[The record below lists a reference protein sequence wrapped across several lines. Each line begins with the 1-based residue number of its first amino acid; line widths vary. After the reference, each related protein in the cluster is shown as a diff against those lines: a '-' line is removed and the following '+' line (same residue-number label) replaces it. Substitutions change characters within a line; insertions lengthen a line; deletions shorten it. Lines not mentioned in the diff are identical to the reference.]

1 MDLPYGTMSDDEV
14 CKLNFPKLQEAE
26 GGLLF
31 LWVTGRAMERAR
43 EIFEYWGYRQ
53 LEEIVW
59 IKTNQLQKVIRT
71 GRTGHWL
78 NHSKEHCLV
87 GVKGDFVAHGLQAAL
102 VGGATAGRD
111 GGGGG
116 GGGHVAAGAGSQ
128 SRLNRCVD
136 CDVIV
141 AEARE
146 TSRKPEEIY
155 DIIERLCP
163 GSRKVEIFGRKH
175 NIREGWVT
183 VGNQLPP
190 THLEEPDV
198 VARFHA
204 WEADKQGKATPAA
217 AAAGAAAAGTVAAA
231 AAAGAGRH

>member
-43 EIFEYWGYRQ
+43 EIFENWGYRQ

-87 GVKGDFVAHGLQAAL
+87 GVKGNFVTAGLQ
-102 VGGATAGRD
+102 GGSGRT
-111 GGGGG
+111 
-116 GGGHVAAGAGSQ
+116 
-128 SRLNRCVD
+128 RLNRYVD

-146 TSRKPEEIY
+146 TSRKPDEIY
-155 DIIERLCP
+155 DIIDRLCP
-163 GSRKVEIFGRKH
+163 GARKIEIFGRKH

-190 THLEEPDV
+190 THLIGNTLT
-198 VARFHA
+198 RFRE
-204 WEADKQGKATPAA
+204 WEAAKQKRG
-217 AAAGAAAAGTVAAA
+217 
-231 AAAGAGRH
+231 

>member
-14 CKLNFPKLQEAE
+14 CKLDFPKLQQGD

-43 EIFEYWGYRQ
+43 EIFDYWGYRQ
-53 LEEIVW
+53 LEEIIW
-59 IKTNQLQKVIRT
+59 IKTNQLQKIIRT

-87 GVKGDFVAHGLQAAL
+87 GVKGDFVTTQLQK
-102 VGGATAGRD
+102 GA
-111 GGGGG
+111 
-116 GGGHVAAGAGSQ
+116 
-128 SRLNRCVD
+128 LNRYVD

-155 DIIERLCP
+155 DIIERMSP
-163 GSRKVEIFGRKH
+163 GTRKIEIFGRRH

-190 THLEEPDV
+190 THLVEPDV
-198 VARFHA
+198 VSNYEK
-204 WEADKQGKATPAA
+204 WESEKKG
-217 AAAGAAAAGTVAAA
+217 GGGGNGSGGV
-231 AAAGAGRH
+231 GGHGGGGGV

>member
-14 CKLNFPKLQEAE
+14 CRLNFPKLQEH

-43 EIFEYWGYRQ
+43 EIFDYWGYRQ

-59 IKTNQLQKVIRT
+59 VKTNQLQKIIRT

-87 GVKGDFVAHGLQAAL
+87 GIKGNPKN
-102 VGGATAGRD
+102 
-111 GGGGG
+111 
-116 GGGHVAAGAGSQ
+116 
-128 SRLNRCVD
+128 LNRFLD

-146 TSRKPEEIY
+146 TSRKPDEIY
-155 DIIERLCP
+155 DIIERISP
-163 GSRKVEIFGRKH
+163 GTRKVEIFGRRN
-175 NIREGWVT
+175 NIRHGWVT

-190 THLEEPDV
+190 TRLLEPDV
-198 VARFHA
+198 VKRYHT
-204 WEADKQGKATPAA
+204 WQQGKDVKIEIKEEAQDHGQLQEEHSKTAKQTKDN
-217 AAAGAAAAGTVAAA
+217 GEEE
-231 AAAGAGRH
+231 H

>member
-1 MDLPYGTMSDDEV
+1 MGSYHISLLNSSLFSHTTRISKSQIHMDLPYGTMSDDEV
-14 CKLNFPKLQEAE
+14 CKLNFPKLQETE

-53 LEEIVW
+53 LEEIIW

-87 GVKGDFVAHGLQAAL
+87 GVKGDFVTAGLQ
-102 VGGATAGRD
+102 GGAGRT
-111 GGGGG
+111 
-116 GGGHVAAGAGSQ
+116 
-128 SRLNRCVD
+128 RLNRYVD

-146 TSRKPEEIY
+146 TSRKPDEIY

-163 GSRKVEIFGRKH
+163 GARKIEIFGRKH

-190 THLEEPDV
+190 TQLFGDTLT
-198 VARFHA
+198 RFRE
-204 WEADKQGKATPAA
+204 WEAAKREKG
-217 AAAGAAAAGTVAAA
+217 
-231 AAAGAGRH
+231 